1 MDFSFTAVFISQLI
15 LANEARHSFIFHK
28 VNQQKFGYDPSM
40 AESFNFNTWWD
51 TVSIKDAAAN
61 AQAKAWFVDHFVTN
75 FDVLVELEFQHF
87 PLDFPVGC
95 K

>member
-1 MDFSFTAVFISQLI
+1 
-15 LANEARHSFIFHK
+15 
-28 VNQQKFGYDPSM
+28 M

-95 K
+95 KIASMAAIRRLREPSHGD